1 MTTLAQSQ
9 DPNAFR
15 AAIMAE
21 LLQHGIAEVTIEF
34 DGSGDEGQVSN
45 ICCTTLSGSTTLLTF
60 PSNIP
65 GQTIAAGERIWDC
78 IAYEY
83 VTQTADRPATM
94 REVLDAWCYEL
105 LDHAGVDWVNNE
117 GGYGEIVIKPAT
129 NSVCCHMNARII
141 DSIYSEHEL

>member
-9 DPNAFR
+9 DPKAFR

-21 LLQHGIAEVTIEF
+21 LLQLGIAEVTIEF
-34 DGSGDEGQVSN
+34 DGSGDEGQISD
-45 ICCTTLSGSTTLLTF
+45 ICCTTVSGNASSLTF

-65 GQTIAAGERIWDC
+65 GQTIAAGERIWDST
-78 IAYEY
+78 AYKY

-94 REVLDAWCYEL
+94 REVLDAWCYGL

-117 GGYGEIVIKPAT
+117 GGYGEIVIKPAV
-129 NSVCCHMNARII
+129 NSVRCHMNARII